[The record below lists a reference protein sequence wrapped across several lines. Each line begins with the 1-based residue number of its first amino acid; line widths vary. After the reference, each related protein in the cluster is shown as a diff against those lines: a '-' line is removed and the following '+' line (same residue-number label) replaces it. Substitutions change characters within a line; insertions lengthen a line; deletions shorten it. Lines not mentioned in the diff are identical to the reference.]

1 VLDNNKSSKNLNY
14 LNNINS
20 YNNTNNFENNIDKK
34 VFNNNFNNLNF
45 FKNKDLTYNFIDLKS
60 NNKSI
65 LPSDRN
71 IRSLDNFGENLNTK
85 NIKDSNSVIDKL
97 STLNTSFMLSNTP
110 TNLLSQNNLN
120 YSYDKFGEDNS
131 TSNIL
136 RSKEESAPNFIFNT
150 Y

>member
-1 VLDNNKSSKNLNY
+1 MNFSNIYKTDLDLNDTLTYKTLRQHNYNSNLSVNTTINNYLDPKSINSLLNY
-14 LNNINS
+14 NLG
-20 YNNTNNFENNIDKK
+20 ID
-34 VFNNNFNNLNF
+34 
-45 FKNKDLTYNFIDLKS
+45 